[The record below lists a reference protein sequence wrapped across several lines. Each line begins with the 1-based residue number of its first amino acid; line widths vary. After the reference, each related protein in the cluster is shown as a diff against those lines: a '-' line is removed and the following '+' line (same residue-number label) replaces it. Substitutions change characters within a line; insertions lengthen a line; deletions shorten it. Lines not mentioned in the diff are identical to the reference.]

1 MARGYIRIKPF
12 GGLFFG
18 KGRPFNMGDETWT
31 EAELL
36 PPPGVVWGALFS
48 QLWYRDNH
56 TPLESLK
63 IGKIMV
69 MGENVT
75 QLYLPAPLDIF
86 SSGENRYH
94 HKFYWQDKEDFLHW
108 NSDKN
113 VLLKPETEEDV
124 ESPEQEL
131 LSASSLKAYAGADK
145 IFDVKTSH
153 LNNLVKGEFKIG
165 IARSEETRVVKESLL
180 YTVNLAHLG
189 EEHAFLVEAEYSS
202 NFPEEGIMKMGGEGK
217 LVHFKVIEESSEL
230 GQSLKTALSLPE
242 PEDQVGFFKLYLTA
256 PAPLNAGGIPR
267 FLEDKPFSVEA
278 GVTGKPQLFGG
289 FDLDLRRPKPKELL
303 APAGS
308 VYILEYRGDSGRCTV
323 GEAKKSL
330 RNSINSNELDQKE
343 LLQDNVYGNGLN
355 QFEIFPYYG

>member
-1 MARGYIRIKPF
+1 MERGYIKIKPF

-56 TPLESLK
+56 TPLDSLK

-69 MGENVT
+69 MGENIT

-86 SSGENRYH
+86 SAGNNKYH
-94 HKFYWQDKEDFLHW
+94 HQFYWQDKEDFLHW
-108 NSDKN
+108 KDNKN

-131 LSASSLKAYAGADK
+131 LSVGSLKAYAGADK
-145 IFDVKTSH
+145 IFEAKTSH
-153 LNNLVKGEFKIG
+153 LNDLIKGEFKIG
-165 IARSEETRVVKESLL
+165 IARSEETRVVKEGLL

-189 EEHAFLVEAEYSS
+189 EEYAFLVEAEYSS

-217 LVHFKVIEESSEL
+217 LVHFKVIEESSEF
-230 GQSLKTALSLPE
+230 GRSLNTALRLPE
-242 PEDQVGFFKLYLTA
+242 PEEQVGFFKLYLTTL
-256 PAPLNAGGIPR
+256 APLNADGIPR
-267 FLEDKPFSVEA
+267 FLEGKPFSVEA

-308 VYILEYRGDSGRCTV
+308 VYILEYRGDKGRCTV

-330 RNSINSNELDQKE
+330 GYGI
-343 LLQDNVYGNGLN
+343 YGNGLD
-355 QFEIFPYYG
+355 QFEIFPYYGNKRKK